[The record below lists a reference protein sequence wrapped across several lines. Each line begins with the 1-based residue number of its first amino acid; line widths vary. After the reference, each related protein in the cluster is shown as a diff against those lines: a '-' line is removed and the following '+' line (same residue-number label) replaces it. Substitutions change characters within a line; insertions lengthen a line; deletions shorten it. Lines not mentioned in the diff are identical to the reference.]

1 MKVLSLIFTFL
12 CTTIS
17 LLAAPIPYSG
27 KLSNNGVNY
36 SGQAEFV
43 FELIDKEGKVHW
55 RNGENK
61 SATIKVPVSNGRY
74 LVLLGGQGM
83 SVLSGQ
89 LFLDHPQLFLR
100 VQVDLLDGTGLRHLG
115 PDQRITSTPH
125 ALSAGLAQRALILRR
140 RQRLRGAWWRER
152 SPAKCL
158 PLNYWKKLMP
168 IYPFP
173 INPLSPR
180 C

>member
-36 SGQAEFV
+36 SGQAEFI

-61 SATIKVPVSNGRY
+61 SATI
-74 LVLLGGQGM
+74 
-83 SVLSGQ
+83 
-89 LFLDHPQLFLR
+89 
-100 VQVDLLDGTGLRHLG
+100 
-115 PDQRITSTPH
+115 
-125 ALSAGLAQRALILRR
+125 
-140 RQRLRGAWWRER
+140 
-152 SPAKCL
+152 
-158 PLNYWKKLMP
+158 
-168 IYPFP
+168 
-173 INPLSPR
+173 
-180 C
+180 